1 MLVGR
6 VIPAAAAF
14 LGIAFLM
21 CTLVIAGLPPLSGF
35 IGKFAMLTALMNPLG
50 LGSSAGIQLG
60 APGWTLVTL
69 MIVTGLIALIALTRS
84 GIRVFWASHAR
95 TAPQLRLV
103 EALPVALLLFGC
115 IVLTVQADSVMRYTQ
130 ATANMLHSP
139 DTYVRAVMSARPK
152 PSPTA
157 AEVAPQTN
165 DGTIGGQQ

>member
-1 MLVGR
+1 MSQ
-6 VIPAAAAF
+6 AA
-14 LGIAFLM
+14 
-21 CTLVIAGLPPLSGF
+21 T
-35 IGKFAMLTALMNPLG
+35 
-50 LGSSAGIQLG
+50 
-60 APGWTLVTL
+60 
-69 MIVTGLIALIALTRS
+69 TRS
-84 GIRVFWASHAR
+84 FDHYFVPEPSKYPIFGA
-95 TAPQLRLV
+95 
-103 EALPVALLLFGC
+103 VALLLFGC